1 MEGIFLIGGIFLVGL
16 ILFEIGKKINKRNA
30 LKTKNPYELLD
41 EARACFYWNGI
52 GDQDGIDCLKKAF
65 KYSENKKDPG
75 LFGDLAIEFLNLD
88 FEGADE
94 LMKECYRRQEE
105 LLPRG
110 DELYYE
116 NGKLKRRRKRK
127 DRS

>member
-1 MEGIFLIGGIFLVGL
+1 MKDIFLVGAIFL
-16 ILFEIGKKINKRNA
+16 VGIVLFEIGKKINKRNA

-41 EARACFYWNGI
+41 EARACFYWNGT
-52 GDQDGIDCLKKAF
+52 GDQDGIDCLIKAF
-65 KYSENKKDPG
+65 KYAENKKDSV
-75 LFGDLAIEFLNLD
+75 LFGALATEFSNLR

-94 LMKECYRRQEE
+94 LMNECYRRQEE
-105 LLPRG
+105 LEPPG

-127 DRS
+127 D